1 MIVCSVFGSKCEGI
15 CRIYLPETK
24 GRDACEISHLVEHGF
39 KSKPLDPKAFN
50 VDTAGHEMSS
60 LTEKTDL

>member
-50 VDTAGHEMSS
+50 VDTGHEMSS